1 MREPLREGATVGGVK
16 NPPTRNRPNTTP
28 PPQGPVPDV
37 EQYREQLRKIQA
49 KVEHAQERIARLGS
63 RSDLATIDD
72 LLDQIE
78 WLVDEALGWY
88 FGSTT

>member
-1 MREPLREGATVGGVK
+1 MSDPI
-16 NPPTRNRPNTTP
+16 
-28 PPQGPVPDV
+28 
-37 EQYREQLRKIQA
+37 EQYREQLQKIRKKA
-49 KVEHAQERIARLGS
+49 EHARERVAKLGS
-63 RSDLATIDD
+63 GSDLATIDD